1 MADFGINPNIAM
13 GFQGN
18 AANKPMTLN
27 ELISMSRN
35 VMETSRLAELYPEL
49 IKKTQAETSS
59 AETGAA
65 KSAMQLAQDKA
76 KAILNGQVS
85 LMINPLVIEAEA
97 NPESVDRTALVNL
110 VTQNAIIQSKN
121 AGIDWEKQ
129 GKELARPY
137 IEMAENNP
145 GNLMQF
151 FKERHMAALDDATR
165 ATKFAEGKGIG
176 VSTLPRRGATSGGV
190 TSEQMTA
197 PIRGQD
203 LMVAPVTENQVG
215 ISAIQGGPPTTQ
227 MAQGPAQGQAQ
238 GQAQARM
245 PVGQMVQPET
255 TNYPLMFEPP
265 SRAGIQRPKR
275 EGEDSAIKFGEE
287 ARNSLTKRQLS
298 MTKSRDDLDQ
308 VIRTASKI
316 LSEKVLPETGA
327 IGGIKRKF
335 AELTGDPTYQ
345 KLQKDIANVQ
355 QSNLQALSAGGNS
368 VAGLELNRDA
378 MGNVSYDPE
387 VIVDIA
393 RRTKADLTNLDMMAN
408 GMNKHFQRYGDANA
422 SRYMQMWSA
431 NADSKIFQLMDI
443 NKDIPNPKMR
453 EAAAA
458 KVLEGMS
465 QEQRNVLNQKYQRIL
480 KLTTTGDIA
489 Q

>member
-13 GFQGN
+13 GFQGSP
-18 AANKPMTLN
+18 ANKPMTLN
-27 ELISMSRN
+27 ELVGLSRN

-49 IKKTQAETSS
+49 IKRGKAEASS

-65 KSAMQLAQDKA
+65 RSAMQLAQERSN
-76 KAILNGQVS
+76 AILNGQVS
-85 LMINPLVIEAEA
+85 LIINPLVQEAEI
-97 NPESVDRTALVNL
+97 NPNGVDRKALVNL

-121 AGIDWEKQ
+121 AGMDWEKQ
-129 GKELARPY
+129 GKELASQY
-137 IEMAENNP
+137 IEMAENDP

-151 FKERHMAALDDATR
+151 LKERHMIALDAATR
-165 ATKFAEGKGIG
+165 ANKFAEGKGVG
-176 VSTLPRRGATSGGV
+176 VSTLPRRSPTGV

-215 ISAIQGGPPTTQ
+215 ISAIPGSTAQ

-245 PVGQMVQPET
+245 PVGQMVQPEM

-275 EGEDSAIKFGEE
+275 EGEDKAIEFGTTLRGNL
-287 ARNSLTKRQLS
+287 AKRQLDL
-298 MTKSRDDLDQ
+298 TKSRSDLDE
-308 VIRTASKI
+308 VIRTATKI
-316 LSEKVLPETGA
+316 KQDAILPETGLVGA
-327 IGGIKRKF
+327 AKRKVY
-335 AELTGDPTYQ
+335 ELAGDPTYQ
-345 KLQKDIANVQ
+345 KLRKDIANVVK
-355 QSNLQALSAGGNS
+355 SNQDALSVGGNS
-368 VAGLELNRDA
+368 VAGLELTKEAAGDIT
-378 MGNVSYDPE
+378 YDPT

-393 RRTKADLTNLDMMAN
+393 RRAKADLTNLDMMAT
-408 GMNKHFQRYGDANA
+408 GMQKHFQRYGDANA
-422 SRYMQMWSA
+422 QRFTQMWSA

-443 NKDIPNPKMR
+443 NRDITDPKLR
-453 EAAAA
+453 QAAAG
-458 KVLEGMS
+458 KVLEGMN
-465 QEQRNVLNQKYQRIL
+465 QAQREALDQKYQRIL
-480 KLTTTGDIA
+480 KLTTTGDIS

>member
-13 GFQGN
+13 GFQGGS
-18 AANKPMTLN
+18 ANKPMTLN

-35 VMETSRLAELYPEL
+35 VIETSRLAELYPEL
-49 IKKTQAETSS
+49 IRKTQAETRS

-65 KSAMQLAQDKA
+65 KSEMDLRLSKV
-76 KAILNGQVS
+76 KAISDGQIS
-85 LMINPLVIEAEA
+85 MIMNPLIQQAEA
-97 NPESVDRTALVNL
+97 DPNSVDRNALVNL
-110 VTQNAIIQSKN
+110 VTQNAMMQSKN
-121 AGIDWEKQ
+121 LGIDYEKE

-137 IEMAENNP
+137 IEMAQNNP

-151 FKERHMAALDDATR
+151 FKERHMAGLDAASR
-165 ATKFAEGKGIG
+165 ATAFAEGRGVG
-176 VSTLPRRGATSGGV
+176 VSTLPRRSPTGV

-203 LMVAPVTENQVG
+203 LTVAPVTENQVG
-215 ISAIQGGPPTTQ
+215 ISAIPGSTTQ

-238 GQAQARM
+238 M
-245 PVGQMVQPET
+245 PISQMVQPET

-408 GMNKHFQRYGDANA
+408 GMNKHFQKYGDANA
-422 SRYMQMWSA
+422 NRYMQMWSA

-443 NKDIPNPKMR
+443 NKDISDPKLR
-453 EAAAA
+453 QAAAG

-465 QEQRNVLNQKYQRIL
+465 PEQRNVLNQKYQRIL
-480 KLTTTGDIA
+480 RLTTTGDIA

>member
-13 GFQGN
+13 GFQGSP
-18 AANKPMTLN
+18 ANKPMTLN

-49 IKKTQAETSS
+49 IRKTQAETRS

-65 KSAMQLAQDKA
+65 KSEMELNLARSK
-76 KAILNGQVS
+76 KILDGQTS
-85 LMINPLVIEAEA
+85 LIINPLVIEAEA
-97 NPESVDRTALVNL
+97 NPNSVDRTALVNL
-110 VTQNAIIQSKN
+110 VTQNAIMQSKN
-121 AGIDWEKQ
+121 AGMDWETE
-129 GKELARPY
+129 GKKLAAPY
-137 IEMAENNP
+137 IEMATNDP
-145 GNLMQF
+145 GNLLQHL
-151 FKERHMAALDDATR
+151 KQRHLDAVDAATR
-165 ATKFAEGKGIG
+165 ATIIAEGKGIG
-176 VSTLPRRGATSGGV
+176 VSTLPRRSPTSGGV

-197 PIRGQD
+197 PIQGQN
-203 LMVAPVTENQVG
+203 LTVAPVTENRVG
-215 ISAIQGGPPTTQ
+215 ISAIPGGAPT
-227 MAQGPAQGQAQ
+227 MAQAPMAA
-238 GQAQARM
+238 
-245 PVGQMVQPET
+245 GQMVQPEVS
-255 TNYPLMFEPP
+255 NFPLMFEPP

-316 LSEKVLPETGA
+316 LSEKTLPETGP

-368 VAGLELNRDA
+368 VAGLQLNQDA

-387 VIVDIA
+387 VIIDIA

-408 GMNKHFQRYGDANA
+408 GMNKHFQRFGDANA
-422 SRYMQMWSA
+422 NRYMQMWSA

-443 NKDIPNPKMR
+443 NKDIPDPKMR
-453 EAAAA
+453 QAAAA
-458 KVLEGMS
+458 RVLEGMNA
-465 QEQRNVLNQKYQRIL
+465 EQRNVLNQKYQRIL
-480 KLTTTGDIA
+480 RLSTTGDIA

>member
-13 GFQGN
+13 GFQGSP
-18 AANKPMTLN
+18 ANKPMTLN
-27 ELISMSRN
+27 ELVGLSRN

-49 IKKTQAETSS
+49 IKRGKAEASS

-97 NPESVDRTALVNL
+97 DPNTVDRTALVNL
-110 VTQNAIIQSKN
+110 VTQNAIMQSKN

-145 GNLMQF
+145 GNLLQF
-151 FKERHMAALDDATR
+151 YKERHMAALDDATR
-165 ATKFAEGKGIG
+165 ANKFAEGKGVG
-176 VSTLPRRGATSGGV
+176 VSTLPRRRPTGV

-203 LMVAPVTENQVG
+203 LTVAPVTENQVG
-215 ISAIQGGPPTTQ
+215 ISAIPGATAQ
-227 MAQGPAQGQAQ
+227 MAQGPAQGP
-238 GQAQARM
+238 AQASM
-245 PVGQMVQPET
+245 PVGQMVQPEM

-275 EGEDSAIKFGEE
+275 EGEDKAIEFGTTLRGNL
-287 ARNSLTKRQLS
+287 AKRQLEL
-298 MTKSRDDLDQ
+298 TKSRNDLDE
-308 VIRTASKI
+308 VIRTATKI
-316 LSEKVLPETGA
+316 KQDAILPETGL
-327 IGGIKRKF
+327 IGAGKRRLY
-335 AELTGDPTYQ
+335 ELAGDPTYQ
-345 KLQKDIANVQ
+345 KLRKDIANVLT
-355 QSNLQALSAGGNS
+355 SNQNALSVGGNS
-368 VAGLELNRDA
+368 VAGLELTKEAAGDIT
-378 MGNVSYDPE
+378 YDPT

-393 RRTKADLTNLDMMAN
+393 RRAKADLTNLDMMAT
-408 GMNKHFQRYGDANA
+408 GIQKHFQRYGDANA
-422 SRYMQMWSA
+422 QRFTQMWSA

-443 NKDIPNPKMR
+443 NRDITDPKLR
-453 EAAAA
+453 QAAAG

-465 QEQRNVLNQKYQRIL
+465 QAQREALDQKYQRIL
-480 KLTTTGDIA
+480 KLTTTGDIS

>member
-165 ATKFAEGKGIG
+165 ATKFAEGRGIG
-176 VSTLPRRGATSGGV
+176 VSTLPRRSATSGGV

-203 LMVAPVTENQVG
+203 LMVAPVTENRVD
-215 ISAIQGGPPTTQ
+215 ISAIPGSTTQ
-227 MAQGPAQGQAQ
+227 MAQGPAQT
-238 GQAQARM
+238 QARM
-245 PVGQMVQPET
+245 PVGQMVQPEM

-275 EGEDSAIKFGEE
+275 EGEDKAIEFGTTLRGNL
-287 ARNSLTKRQLS
+287 AKRQLDL
-298 MTKSRDDLDQ
+298 TKSRSDLDE
-308 VIRTASKI
+308 VIRTATKI
-316 LSEKVLPETGA
+316 DKEAILPETGL
-327 IGGIKRKF
+327 IGAGKRKIY
-335 AELTGDPTYQ
+335 ETIGDPTYQ
-345 KLQKDIANVQ
+345 KLRKDIANVVK
-355 QSNLQALSAGGNS
+355 SNQDALSVGGNS
-368 VAGLELNRDA
+368 VAGLELTKEAAGDIT
-378 MGNVSYDPE
+378 YDPK
-387 VIVDIA
+387 VIIDIA
-393 RRTKADLTNLDMMAN
+393 RRAKADLTNLDMMAT
-408 GMNKHFQRYGDANA
+408 GMQKHFQRYGDANA
-422 SRYMQMWSA
+422 QRFTQMWSA

-443 NKDIPNPKMR
+443 NKDIPDPKLR
-453 EAAAA
+453 QAAAA

-465 QEQRNVLNQKYQRIL
+465 QAQREALDQKYQRIL
-480 KLTTTGDIA
+480 RLTTTGDIA

>member
-1 MADFGINPNIAM
+1 
-13 GFQGN
+13 
-18 AANKPMTLN
+18 MTLN
-27 ELISMSRN
+27 ELVGLSRN

-49 IKKTQAETSS
+49 IKKTQAETRS

-65 KSAMQLAQDKA
+65 KSAMELNLAKVKSISD
-76 KAILNGQVS
+76 GQIS
-85 LMINPLVIEAEA
+85 MIMNPLVIEAEA
-97 NPESVDRTALVNL
+97 NPEKVDRKALVNL
-110 VTQNAIIQSKN
+110 VTQNAMMQSKN
-121 AGIDWEKQ
+121 LGIDYEKE

-145 GNLMQF
+145 GNLLQF
-151 FKERHMAALDDATR
+151 FKERHMAGLDAASR
-165 ATKFAEGKGIG
+165 AAAFAEGKGVG
-176 VSTLPRRGATSGGV
+176 VSTLPRRSPTGV

-203 LMVAPVTENQVG
+203 LTVAPVTENQVD
-215 ISAIQGGPPTTQ
+215 ISAIPGSTTQ
-227 MAQGPAQGQAQ
+227 MAQGPA
-238 GQAQARM
+238 QAQARM
-245 PVGQMVQPET
+245 PVGQMVQPQT

-422 SRYMQMWSA
+422 NRYMQMWSA

-443 NKDIPNPKMR
+443 NKDIPDPKMR
-453 EAAAA
+453 QAAAA

-465 QEQRNVLNQKYQRIL
+465 QAQREALDQKYQRIL
-480 KLTTTGDIA
+480 KLTTTGDIS

>member
-13 GFQGN
+13 GFQGSP
-18 AANKPMTLN
+18 ANKPMTLN
-27 ELISMSRN
+27 ELVGLSRN

-49 IKKTQAETSS
+49 IKKTKAETSS

-65 KSAMQLAQDKA
+65 KSAMDLRLSKVKEIAD
-76 KAILNGQVS
+76 GQIS
-85 LMINPLVIEAEA
+85 MMMNPLVQQAEA
-97 NPESVDRTALVNL
+97 DPNSVDRNALVNL

-121 AGIDWEKQ
+121 AGMDWETE

-137 IEMAENNP
+137 IEMAQNNP

-151 FKERHMAALDDATR
+151 YKERHMKGLDAATR
-165 ATKFAEGKGIG
+165 ATAFAEGKGIG
-176 VSTLPRRGATSGGV
+176 VSTLPRRSSTGV

-203 LMVAPVTENQVG
+203 LTVAPVTENQVG
-215 ISAIQGGPPTTQ
+215 ISAIPGSTAQ

-443 NKDIPNPKMR
+443 NKDITDPKLR
-453 EAAAA
+453 QAAAG

-465 QEQRNVLNQKYQRIL
+465 QAQREALDQKYQRIL
-480 KLTTTGDIA
+480 KLTTTGDIS